1 MLMVLL
7 MPSCSCNEQLWY
19 RYINRLCRIQ
29 IVTGTHVE
37 TSCGTRTTSSTSTP
51 SCLNA
56 MVGGQLLLDATMDV
70 EAVADEIVVLVLVQS
85 ERGAMV
91 TRNEEGIK
99 VAARHEKC
107 EVQVVIQNTATRRR
121 RERRQCI
128 DMAFTHT

>member
-1 MLMVLL
+1 M
-7 MPSCSCNEQLWY
+7 
-19 RYINRLCRIQ
+19 
-29 IVTGTHVE
+29 E
-37 TSCGTRTTSSTSTP
+37 TNCGTRTTSSTP

-70 EAVADEIVVLVLVQS
+70 EAVADETVVLVLVQS
-85 ERGAMV
+85 ERSAMV

-99 VAARHEKC
+99 VTARHEKC